1 MTAMAVR
8 RLAGTAVAGTA
19 ASAAVVLLYGRFFT
33 NIPAY
38 AYNILVFYR

>member
-8 RLAGTAVAGTA
+8 RLAGTDVAGTA